1 MCSGMHVAMDNT
13 MTYAHIC
20 PLVHF
25 HLPHPP
31 GHIPAEDLFA
41 GSVAADKWFLS
52 RWRRMWQQISCW
64 ASSRYD

>member
-1 MCSGMHVAMDNT
+1 MHVAMDNT

-31 GHIPAEDLFA
+31 GYIPAEDLFA
-41 GSVAADKWFLS
+41 GSVAADKWFQVEEDVAANQLLG
-52 RWRRMWQQISCW
+52 QL
-64 ASSRYD
+64 